1 MIQIPLPIN
10 LVREIRLDA
19 FAGLSGEYPVQL
31 PRRFRRKTADY
42 EAAKKECQR
51 LVQAAF
57 ISIYPI
63 WRADITCDIGQSI
76 RSFRDCDVFPGSLK
90 VMVLRYN

>member
-57 ISIYPI
+57 MV
-63 WRADITCDIGQSI
+63 RAFAAFEIAM
-76 RSFRDCDVFPGSLK
+76 SFREA
-90 VMVLRYN
+90 